1 MQLWFW
7 GRPHMRP
14 AGSGF
19 AVRCDYPALG
29 VHEFVGFRRSYWRTL
44 RFARRD
50 AAFYRRGPLRMVHSV
65 VVMSLRDFDVHA
77 RRPSCRAPECPGSS
91 WPVAG
96 VSQRD
101 RVVGR

>member
-1 MQLWFW
+1 MQRWFW

-19 AVRCDYPALG
+19 VVRCDYPSLG
-29 VHEFVGFRRSYWRTL
+29 AHEFVGFRRSYWRAL

-65 VVMSLRDFDVHA
+65 VVMSLRDFDLHRHRA
-77 RRPSCRAPECPGSS
+77 SCRAPDCPGSP
-91 WPVAG
+91 WPVSGAAW
-96 VSQRD
+96 RD